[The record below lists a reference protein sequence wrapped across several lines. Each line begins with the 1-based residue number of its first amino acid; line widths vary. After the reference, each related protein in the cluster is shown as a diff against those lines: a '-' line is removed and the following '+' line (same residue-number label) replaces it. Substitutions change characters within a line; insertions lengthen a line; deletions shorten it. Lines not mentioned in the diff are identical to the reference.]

1 METRAHYVLIGFFM
15 LSVIFLTLMFALW
28 LGSVER
34 EYDEYDVIFRERVS
48 GLSVGST
55 VLFNGINVG
64 EVRDL
69 NLAPNNPNE
78 VIAKVRVSKGTPIKT
93 DTTAELE
100 LVGITG
106 LVAIQFTGGSPNAE
120 LLKLASRERTPLI
133 EAQPSGIA
141 QLLES
146 SGNILEAAQR
156 TLSPENTESV
166 TNILN
171 NIETITEGLA
181 SDRDRISSIIKNV
194 DETSANIAVITARL
208 EKSSKRFD
216 SILDEVDR
224 LMASDISTAVN
235 SFSNSAVEAE
245 LLMRDMR
252 AVLEEN
258 RAALKDFSEQGL
270 GQASAAIADSRRLMR
285 TIDSILKE
293 IERDPAKFF
302 FGDTRPTYNKSR

>member
-69 NLAPNNPNE
+69 DLAPNNPNE
-78 VIAKVRVSKGTPIKT
+78 VIARVRVSKGTPIKT
-93 DTTAELE
+93 DTAAELE

-106 LVAIQFTGGSPNAE
+106 LVAIQFTGGSPNAA
-120 LLKLASRERTPLI
+120 LLKDASRERTPLI
-133 EAQPSGIA
+133 EARPSGIA

-181 SDRDRISSIIKNV
+181 GDRDRISSIIKNV

-208 EKSSKRFD
+208 EKSSKRLD